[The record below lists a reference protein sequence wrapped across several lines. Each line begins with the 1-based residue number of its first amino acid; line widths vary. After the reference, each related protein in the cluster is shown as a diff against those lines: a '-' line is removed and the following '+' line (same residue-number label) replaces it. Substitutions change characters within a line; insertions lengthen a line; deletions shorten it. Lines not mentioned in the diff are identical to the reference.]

1 MVEIALFGYLLE
13 RENTKKRFKYELR
26 SKCLLNYAI
35 QSAIMIAFLTTL
47 PFHFFLWMY
56 MTVKFVLKQIITD
69 ISYDCNVMIIE
80 LILPTDRKRFKKV
93 NGQVCF
99 QVSDHVMLENCFF
112 QTSA

>member
-35 QSAIMIAFLTTL
+35 QSAIMIAVLTTL

-56 MTVKFVLKQIITD
+56 MKFVLKQIITD

-80 LILPTDRKRFKKV
+80 LILPTDRKQFKKV

>member
-13 RENTKKRFKYELR
+13 RENTKKRFKYELHG
-26 SKCLLNYAI
+26 KCLLNYAI

-56 MTVKFVLKQIITD
+56 MTVKFVLKQIIAD
-69 ISYDCNVMIIE
+69 ISYDCNVMIIK
-80 LILPTDRKRFKKV
+80 LILATDRKQFKKV

-99 QVSDHVMLENCFF
+99 QVSEHVMLENCFF